1 MALRSQMPIF
11 TYKSFKV
18 SLGNFTVHGRWI
30 KIRNHLFHWMKTI
43 SFAKCP
49 EGRGWEVNIASNKT
63 FRGHYLRLQG
73 NPLGG
78 LCIKFWKL
86 GYHYPP
92 LLSYIVSSPQ
102 PLIFKIIKIILHLQN
117 NQSICISFAHWHVYT
132 FIIFLYARCMPFDYL
147 HRSAVLWNSLG

>member
-1 MALRSQMPIF
+1 
-11 TYKSFKV
+11 
-18 SLGNFTVHGRWI
+18 
-30 KIRNHLFHWMKTI
+30 MKTI

-49 EGRGWEVNIASNKT
+49 EGRGREVNIASNKT

-78 LCIKFWKL
+78 RGLKFWKL

-102 PLIFKIIKIILHLQN
+102 PLIFKIIKIILHLQKK

-132 FIIFLYARCMPFDYL
+132 FIIFLLCLL
-147 HRSAVLWNSLG
+147 HAFWSPSQVCSFVKEFGVRTVESFFSSGKSRAFLCVLNCSFQLSSLVFFF

>member
-1 MALRSQMPIF
+1 MTLRSQMPIF
-11 TYKSFKV
+11 TYLLKF
-18 SLGNFTVHGRWI
+18 LWEQFTVHGRWI

-49 EGRGWEVNIASNKT
+49 SGRGREINIASNKT

-78 LCIKFWKL
+78 RCLKFWKL

-102 PLIFKIIKIILHLQN
+102 PLIFKIIKIILHLQK
-117 NQSICISFAHWHVYT
+117 NQSIGISFAHWHVYT
-132 FIIFLYARCMPFDYL
+132 FIIFLLCLLLAFWSPSQVCSF
-147 HRSAVLWNSLG
+147 VE